1 MSDAGNGSSNCPQR
15 FMAQALQLAEQG
27 LYTTDPNPRVGCLVV
42 KDGQVVGR
50 GWHRRAA
57 EPHAVVHAL
66 REAGEQARGATLYVP
81 LEPCSH
87 HGRTPPCA
95 EAGVRAGVSRV
106 VVAMR
111 DPNPQVAGQGLDKLR
126 QAGIDVEVGVLE
138 QQARER
144 NIGFVSR
151 MERGRPRS
159 EEHTSELQSR
169 ENLGG

>member
-1 MSDAGNGSSNCPQR
+1 MSEAGKGSSSGSQRLVPQQ

-50 GWHRRAA
+50 GWHRRAG
-57 EPHAVVHAL
+57 EPHAEVHAL
-66 REAGEQARGATLYVP
+66 QEAGEQARGATLYVT

-95 EAGVRAGVSRV
+95 EAVLRSGVSRV

-111 DPNPQVAGQGLDKLR
+111 DPNPQGAGRGLDQVG
-126 QAGIDVEVGVLE
+126 QAVIDGEVGVLE
-138 QQARER
+138 QQDLKHKSS
-144 NIGFVSR
+144 FVY
-151 MERGRPRS
+151 
-159 EEHTSELQSR
+159 
-169 ENLGG
+169 